1 VHRRR
6 KAPVVIGRYVR
17 VRTVALLVR
26 QHTAQ
31 LPHAIQGRLDQ
42 GNQMSYQTTNPYS
55 EQIEQTFT
63 PHSDAQMDG
72 ILAQAATTFESDW
85 RQRSFAERKAV
96 VKKAAMLLK
105 EQRDSFAKLITV
117 EMGKLFQEA
126 QQEVSLCV

>member
-1 VHRRR
+1 
-6 KAPVVIGRYVR
+6 
-17 VRTVALLVR
+17 
-26 QHTAQ
+26 
-31 LPHAIQGRLDQ
+31 
-42 GNQMSYQTTNPYS
+42 MSYQTTNPYS

-63 PHSDAQMDG
+63 PHSDAQMDS

-117 EMGKLFQEA
+117 EWASCCRKRSRKCRCA
-126 QQEVSLCV
+126 